1 MLPVGAKLN
10 SPSSNSSKQSKYKCP
25 ILLERSF
32 ENLSGRDITS
42 PSTASVEGARRLRSP
57 TRGMTS
63 TKSGKRWRCSVRRHR
78 RLVMSTRVS
87 WTCAEVQRPYEL
99 TRRRYHLSVPKFLHQ
114 VVRQG
119 RPDGPRV
126 ISGARR
132 PPGWTGWLVWARGG
146 PKADRTRRFKTIRR
160 SYLSSP
166 RSRRST
172 ALSNPF
178 GCESKMGSPPWPCR
192 PAWPAR

>member
-1 MLPVGAKLN
+1 MDLGVTRSKTGPFTQSTPGFLLWVLPVGAKLN

-42 PSTASVEGARRLRSP
+42 PSTASVEGAHRLRSP

-87 WTCAEVQRPYEL
+87 WTCAEVH
-99 TRRRYHLSVPKFLHQ
+99 TSSHGDVIIFRYRNFCIRLSARVGPMVP
-114 VVRQG
+114 
-119 RPDGPRV
+119 
-126 ISGARR
+126 
-132 PPGWTGWLVWARGG
+132 
-146 PKADRTRRFKTIRR
+146 
-160 SYLSSP
+160 
-166 RSRRST
+166 
-172 ALSNPF
+172 
-178 GCESKMGSPPWPCR
+178 E
-192 PAWPAR
+192 